1 MKAYDLTPT
10 HDNLMKTFTED
21 TIDRNNDVLRFT
33 TILNAIE
40 DSCSIA
46 LDGKWGSGK
55 TFFVKQ
61 TKMVLDAYNDYMKAL
76 DPIDKA
82 KIKTICSKFMKDHS
96 LELQPQVCIYYDAWE
111 NDNDDDPIL
120 SLVYTILNNV
130 DTDFSFKDT
139 SCLKIAAG
147 IMEVFSGRNWTQMIE
162 SFKSNNP
169 LKKIQESKEVEL
181 LVQEFLN
188 SLLPERGNRLIIF
201 VDELDR
207 CKPSYAVRLL
217 ERIKHYFSNDQIT
230 FVFSVNANELQ
241 HTIRKY
247 YGNGFDGTKYLDRFF
262 NLRVTLPPANLQYFY
277 QSLNFSDHP
286 YKFDIVCGAVIKVY
300 HLELREI
307 AKYIHLTKIAAYDPT
322 HSNFYRFTFAEEQ
335 AIQFCLL
342 YVIPIIIGLK
352 VSDAQ
357 KYTDFIEGRDYSP
370 LIEVANAVNAHLF
383 EELLNQDETYNAKDS
398 TKTVV
403 TIEEKLKEVYVA
415 LFDTIY
421 GSDKNYIDIG
431 NFRFEERTKELLL
444 KTSGLLSA
452 YTRIDI
458 D

>member
-76 DPIDKA
+76 DPNDKV
-82 KIKTICSKFMKDHS
+82 KIKEICSKFMKTHS
-96 LELQPQVCIYYDAWE
+96 LELQPQVCVYYDAWE

-262 NLRVTLPPANLQYFY
+262 DLRVTLPPANLQYFY
-277 QSLNFSDHP
+277 QSLNFSDRR
-286 YKFDIVCGAVIKVY
+286 YKFDIVCSAVIKVY

-307 AKYIHLTKIAAYDPT
+307 AKYIHLTKIAAYAPT
-322 HSNFYRFTFAEEQ
+322 HNHFYPFNFAEEQ

-444 KTSGLLSA
+444 KTSGLLSD